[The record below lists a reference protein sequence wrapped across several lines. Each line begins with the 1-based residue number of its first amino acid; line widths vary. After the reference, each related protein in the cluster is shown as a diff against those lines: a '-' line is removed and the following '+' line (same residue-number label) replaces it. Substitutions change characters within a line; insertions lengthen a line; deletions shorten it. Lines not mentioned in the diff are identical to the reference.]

1 MEDVEMQ
8 LQGAFPLQPALTI
21 VMKSA
26 GATEPEQGKNAAR
39 EALEN
44 TNQGNMSDSRAGSQ
58 KPATEIANE
67 KSSKWE
73 ILYTTLHL
81 GKYATQV
88 YGISTVSSFICVIIW
103 SVIFTAKAYYYT
115 NISSFCC

>member
-8 LQGAFPLQPALTI
+8 LQDAFPLQPALTI

-26 GATEPEQGKNAAR
+26 GATEPEQGKIAAR

-44 TNQGNMSDSRAGSQ
+44 TSQGNLSNCRAGSQ
-58 KPATEIANE
+58 NPATEIANE
-67 KSSKWE
+67 KSS
-73 ILYTTLHL
+73 TLHGIRHL

-88 YGISTVSSFICVIIW
+88 YGISTVSSFICV
-103 SVIFTAKAYYYT
+103 VIGV
-115 NISSFCC
+115 